1 MKRPCIARPFSFA
14 RVPAAEHAGRM
25 RALLLSAL
33 LLSGSAHAAPLTQT
47 QTAAIDA
54 AAAQTLAATG
64 VPALSIAI
72 VRDGAIV
79 YSHAYGTQR
88 EGQPARTEGKYK
100 IASISKQFT
109 AAAMLL
115 LAEDG
120 KLSLDDPVSK
130 YLPDLTRAGDVKIRQ
145 LLSHTSGYRDFWPQ
159 DFAFADMLT
168 PATPGK
174 ILDKWAKLPLDFDPG
189 TRWQYSNTGY
199 VAAGLIVEKV
209 SGQPLMAFLKTRVFD
224 RLGMQVVDQDTG
236 MTAADPLGYQ
246 RFALGPVRVEAQPA
260 PGWLYAAGGLA
271 MTASDLARW
280 DVSVIDRSVMK
291 PSSYADQ
298 QRSVLL
304 TDGTSSNYGLGVFVR
319 TAKGHRQ
326 ISHGGEA
333 AGYLSENRIYPD
345 DRAAIVVLDNA
356 DFGDAQTALA
366 DAIEG
371 ILFADSGDTS
381 RALSVYR
388 ALREGRIDRDA
399 FTRNGNFYFT
409 ATTLADY
416 RASLAP
422 LGEPKSVSRDSTA
435 LRGGLTAEKYT
446 LDFGTKKLTI
456 VLRAEPGPNGRI
468 EQFTVYPAS

>member
-1 MKRPCIARPFSFA
+1 
-14 RVPAAEHAGRM
+14 M
-25 RALLLSAL
+25 RALALATL
-33 LLSGSAHAAPLTQT
+33 LLAGAAHAAPLTPAQT
-47 QTAAIDA
+47 SAIDEA
-54 AAAQTLAATG
+54 ATKALAMTG
-64 VPALSIAI
+64 VPAASIAI
-72 VRDGAIV
+72 VRDGATV
-79 YSHAYGTQR
+79 YTHAYGQQR
-88 EGQPARTEGKYK
+88 EGQPATVDGKYK

-109 AAAMLL
+109 AAAILL

-130 YLPDLTRAGDVKIRQ
+130 YLPDLTRAGDVKVRQ

-159 DFAFADMLT
+159 DFAFVDMQT
-168 PATPGK
+168 PATPAH
-174 ILDKWAKLPLDFDPG
+174 ILDKWAKLPLDFEPG
-189 TRWQYSNTGY
+189 SRWQYSNTGY

-209 SGQPLMAFLKTRVFD
+209 SGQPLMAFLKARIFD
-224 RLGMQVVDQDTG
+224 KLGMHAVDQDIG

-246 RFALGPVRVEAQPA
+246 RFALGPVRVEPQPGA
-260 PGWLYAAGGLA
+260 GWLFAAGGLA

-280 DVSVIDRSVMK
+280 DISVIQQSVMR
-291 PSSYADQ
+291 PASYADQ

-304 TDGTSSNYGLGVFVR
+304 TNGTSSNYGLGVDVGNI
-319 TAKGHRQ
+319 KGHRR

-345 DRAAIVVLDNA
+345 EGAAIIVLDNA
-356 DFGDAQTALA
+356 DFGNAQVAIA
-366 DAIEG
+366 DAIEK

-388 ALREGRIDRDA
+388 SLREGRIDRSA
-399 FTRNGNFYFT
+399 FTENGNFYLT
-409 ATTLADY
+409 ARAVADY
-416 RASLAP
+416 RTSLAP
-422 LGEPKSVSRDSTA
+422 LGEPKGITRDSSA

-468 EQFTVYPAS
+468 EQFSVYPAS